1 MDIKI
6 DESLYNKP
14 LKNLTAKK
22 LLEFKNIM
30 NLNDYL
36 ENNFKY
42 VEENKY
48 NLYIVSTN
56 DTPKFSYSN
65 MNSYDIFN
73 AIKLWVDNLII
84 KPNSKNIS
92 FNQLLNNY
100 IIAYGDFNFL
110 KQKQKELLIIF
121 NKILIPIYDT
131 DYLYFNYNNDY
142 ILYPNFYE
150 TNWRPINNNQYNQII
165 ENIIFLIFDILVILY
180 PNNWNYLDNNF
191 LYNYIYNDIDSKSY
205 IINSNKLSRKEI
217 IKTYLYQTWLIL
229 MNDDNLINFFNQYNT
244 TTTTIIYPNISS
256 VNNNKYWTNNRNNIV
271 IFLNEYI
278 NKNYIINNKDYKKI
292 DIFNNIQNN
301 IFFNY
306 NISSNIDDNN
316 KTTIIISIIA
326 FIILSISIIIYLY
339 FKKKNNTISY
349 QNPFKIII
357 GD

>member
-56 DTPKFSYSN
+56 DTPKFSYPN
-65 MNSYDIFN
+65 MNSYNVFN

-191 LYNYIYNDIDSKSY
+191 LYNYIYNDIDSKTY
-205 IINSNKLSRKEI
+205 IINNNKLSRKEI

-229 MNDDNLINFFNQYNT
+229 MNDDNLINFFNQYN

-278 NKNYIINNKDYKKI
+278 NKNYIINNKDYKNI

-339 FKKKNNTISY
+339 FKKKNNIIY
-349 QNPFKIII
+349 NQNPFKIII